1 VLTVFFSGLTM
12 SHYAWHSLSSDS
24 KNSTKI
30 TFATLS
36 QIAEAYCF
44 AAVGVSGKWRV
55 YLL

>member
-1 VLTVFFSGLTM
+1 MLTVFFSGLTM

-55 YLL
+55 CLL